1 MADRAISWPFRFT
14 DVGSLGTTS
23 DTTKIWKD
31 RITLLCLTQIGE
43 RIMLPTFGTHVPAS
57 AFENQFDAVE
67 MCRSSVIEAFAKWL
81 PDLVFL
87 NITGELDPDTSQLVL
102 EIYYND
108 PTGTPNA
115 VTLRTALFTRFGDII
130 KEVVNG

>member
-1 MADRAISWPFRFT
+1 
-14 DVGSLGTTS
+14 
-23 DTTKIWKD
+23 
-31 RITLLCLTQIGE
+31 
-43 RIMLPTFGTHVPAS
+43 
-57 AFENQFDAVE
+57 
-67 MCRSSVIEAFAKWL
+67 
-81 PDLVFL
+81 VFL

-108 PTGTPNA
+108 PTGTPNT

>member
-1 MADRAISWPFRFT
+1 M
-14 DVGSLGTTS
+14 
-23 DTTKIWKD
+23 WKD
-31 RITLLCLTQIGE
+31 RIILLCLTQIGE
-43 RIMLPTFGTHVPAS
+43 RIMLPTFGTHVPSS

>member
-1 MADRAISWPFRFT
+1 
-14 DVGSLGTTS
+14 
-23 DTTKIWKD
+23 
-31 RITLLCLTQIGE
+31 
-43 RIMLPTFGTHVPAS
+43 
-57 AFENQFDAVE
+57 